1 MIKNESQKG
10 YKMTVDDSTNKD
22 RKNASHEAKKN
33 HSIVKRVI
41 FFPLAVILI
50 VSAIM
55 IASTI
60 YGYINLEKMMVDSEI
75 NSIQIS
81 LNQLKNQLDQMDN
94 EFIQYVSTSKS
105 FTHLSYMDIDTPKAQ
120 YVVYQA
126 EIIERLEN
134 QTAFYDDIGGVF
146 SYFKNIDLLVF
157 RGNDAKKR
165 SMHLYLADLLKND
178 DYRYN
183 HWQIVE
189 IEGRNQLVMIKK
201 YLNYYWGCW
210 IPIEQLSQDYGL
222 DNEMLLGTIYIA
234 DRDHVNTLKD
244 TVLNDVIVRNGS
256 NIKTMVIDHR
266 SYKNYT
272 VSVYNGDIVFGTIIP
287 NFAIFNNSPL
297 RNKLLLFAAF
307 LPFILGPIIGYWLH
321 REIARPLKKMDD
333 AMKAIRMGELDY
345 QIELPERIYYT
356 EFDRLISKFNE
367 MMGDINELEF
377 NLYKTKINQQRTE
390 LKYISQQI
398 RPHFIL
404 NILNLIYSYEEHE
417 FHLVKRMVLY
427 LTDYFRYIVNL
438 HYEYVSVSAELSHAD
453 NYLKIQQERYPD
465 RFDYT
470 IEVEE
475 EIRSSLIPPLLIQTF
490 LENCMKYAM
499 KNNQVLL
506 IQIVASK
513 KNDNLKLIIKDNG
526 NGFDELTLQRINQ
539 FLEDRVFQEQLGIG
553 IQNSIERLDMIY
565 KNDYLIRIEN
575 VANGG
580 ALINIEI
587 PIVFMN
593 KIER

>member
-1 MIKNESQKG
+1 MIADDSNSKIKNHP
-10 YKMTVDDSTNKD
+10 ST
-22 RKNASHEAKKN
+22 EVKKN

-41 FFPLAVILI
+41 LFPLAVILI

-55 IASTI
+55 IISTI

-75 NSIQIS
+75 NSIQVS

-105 FTHLSYMDIDTPKAQ
+105 YTHLSYMDKNTPKEE

-134 QTAFYDDIGGVF
+134 QTAFYDDIGGAF
-146 SYFKNIDLLVF
+146 SYYKNIDLLVF

-165 SMHLYLADLLKND
+165 SMHLFLTDLLKND
-178 DYRYN
+178 EFRYN
-183 HWQIVE
+183 HWKIVE

-234 DRDHVNTLKD
+234 DRYHVNTLKD
-244 TVLNDVIVRNGS
+244 PVQNSVIARNGT
-256 NIKTMVIDHR
+256 NIKSMVLDHK

-287 NFAIFNNSPL
+287 SFAIFNNSPL

-321 REIARPLKKMDD
+321 HEIARPLKKMDD

-345 QIELPERIYYT
+345 QIEMPERIYYT

-367 MMGDINELEF
+367 MMSDINELEF

-438 HYEYVSVSAELSHAD
+438 HYDYVSISAELSHAD

-475 EIRSSLIPPLLIQTF
+475 AIRSTLIPPLLIQTF

-499 KNNQVLL
+499 KNDQVLL
-506 IQIVASK
+506 IYITASK
-513 KNDNLKLIIKDNG
+513 KGDYLKLIIRDNG
-526 NGFDELTLQRINQ
+526 NGFDEVPLQRINK
-539 FLEDRVFQEQLGIG
+539 FLEDRIFQETLGIG

-565 KNDYLIRIEN
+565 QNDYSINIEN
-575 VANGG
+575 APDGG
-580 ALINIEI
+580 AIIDIEI
-587 PIVFMN
+587 PIVIKN